1 MKVQLEPHENKI
13 LAGLGYYQVS
23 DFALA
28 VSNSSDLCLPP
39 ITIPTCEFDL
49 EGEMWSS
56 EITPDV
62 RDLSGK
68 SCYRRVN
75 ERIIPACRVAD
86 R

>member
-68 SCYRRVN
+68 S
-75 ERIIPACRVAD
+75 
-86 R
+86 